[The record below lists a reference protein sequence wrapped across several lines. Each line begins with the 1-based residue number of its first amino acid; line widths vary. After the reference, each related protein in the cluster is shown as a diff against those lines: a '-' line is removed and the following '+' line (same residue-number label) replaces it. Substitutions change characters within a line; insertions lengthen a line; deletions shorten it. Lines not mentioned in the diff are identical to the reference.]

1 VIGVLF
7 KARIAGTAWASGRGR
22 AVGALAATAGF
33 LSVWAGAAAAP
44 AVAEGAASIVA
55 TDASPSLSPVD
66 SVAVA
71 HGAVVY
77 TAVDGARRVGARAGS
92 APLIPFTGSLRRIA
106 ADPNPDIEELPT
118 WSLAASRRW
127 VATMVDTGAGPP
139 KGGTA
144 ARLDGSGRAA
154 VPRACGGT
162 VSVVGD
168 RVVYVQ
174 CKDRSPIGKVVA
186 YDLRKQTTTRI
197 TRQLVLDPVAAGGW
211 VAYTSYDDDT
221 EALVLAPL
229 REATRPVRVVASSG
243 LYDVQADGK
252 LAFIVGTP
260 TCHQEPN
267 GGVLEWTAPHT
278 PATTLAPCVSTIGLA
293 IAADRVLA
301 MDTTQTPYRVTR
313 WALDGSIEVLA
324 TVDAGSIR
332 ALDDDGTTA
341 AVVQHACGQERVVL
355 LTGGTGP
362 ADLTS
367 AACPGP

>member
-1 VIGVLF
+1 MLF
-7 KARIAGTAWASGRGR
+7 RARMAGLAWASERGR
-22 AVGALAATAGF
+22 AVGMVAATAEF
-33 LSVWAGAAAAP
+33 LSVWALAAAAP

-92 APLIPFTGSLRRIA
+92 APLVPFTGSLRRIA
-106 ADPNPDIEELPT
+106 ADPNPDSEELPT

-127 VATMVDTGAGPP
+127 VATMVDTGPGPP

-154 VPRACGGT
+154 VPMACGGT

-174 CKDRSPIGKVVA
+174 CRDRTPIGKVVA
-186 YDLRKQTTTRI
+186 YDLRRKNTTRI

-211 VAYTSYDDDT
+211 VAYTSYADDA
-221 EALVLAPL
+221 EPLVLAPL
-229 REATRPVRVVASSG
+229 REATRPSRVVANSDR
-243 LYDVQADGK
+243 YDVQADGK
-252 LAFIVGTP
+252 LAFAVGTP
-260 TCHQEPN
+260 ACQQGE
-267 GGVLEWTAPHT
+267 GVLEWTAPHT
-278 PATTLAPCVSTIGLA
+278 RATTLAPCVSTIGVA

-301 MDTTQTPYRVTR
+301 VDTTQTPNHVTR
-313 WALDGSIEVLA
+313 WALDGSSEVLA
-324 TVDAGSIR
+324 TVDPGSIR
-332 ALDDDGTTA
+332 ALDDDGTAA